1 MQSKLVV
8 LLNPYQFLLNL
19 VILMVN
25 PCTVLE
31 FSDLKLLINYTHAA
45 RLVVSSRAA
54 QAQLINGH
62 SLHHSM
68 RKDRQEK
75 HLLSDTLVGDYA

>member
-54 QAQLINGH
+54 PAAQLRCWFLDVMASNCLPYKIK
-62 SLHHSM
+62 SLQREM
-68 RKDRQEK
+68 TEI
-75 HLLSDTLVGDYA
+75 